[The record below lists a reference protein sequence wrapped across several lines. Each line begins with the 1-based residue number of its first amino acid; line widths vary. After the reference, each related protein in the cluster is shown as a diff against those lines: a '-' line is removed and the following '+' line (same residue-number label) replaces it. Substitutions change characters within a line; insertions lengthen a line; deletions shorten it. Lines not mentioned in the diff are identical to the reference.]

1 MLMKNGEEINSKA
14 SCSKGAMVM
23 VNDRF
28 KGGINVSLNDS
39 KLVFVVSPSD
49 EGDKSLETVKEI
61 INQLIKDDKKNKRDD
76 LIYISSLNTFG
87 WLSDTIDKDDLINC
101 NLKLLTKCDEVY
113 VLPNYEL
120 DELCS
125 QVIGVSKLLG
135 LPITY
140 L

>member
-1 MLMKNGEEINSKA
+1 MISNIKYN
-14 SCSKGAMVM
+14 
-23 VNDRF
+23 
-28 KGGINVSLNDS
+28 KGGYSMNLESC

-61 INQLIKDDKKNKRDD
+61 INQLIKDDKKNKKDD
-76 LIYISSLNTFG
+76 LIYISSLNTFN
-87 WLSDTIDKDDLINC
+87 WMSDIVDKDDLINY
-101 NLKLLTKCDEVY
+101 NLKLLTVCQDVY

-120 DELCS
+120 DEICS
-125 QVIGVSKLLG
+125 QSLGIAKLLG

>member
-1 MLMKNGEEINSKA
+1 MINNIKY
-14 SCSKGAMVM
+14 
-23 VNDRF
+23 N
-28 KGGINVSLNDS
+28 KGGYSMNLESC

-49 EGDKSLETVKEI
+49 DDEQERKVKEVI
-61 INQLIKDDKKNKRDD
+61 EQLIKDDKKNKRNNF
-76 LIYISSLNTFG
+76 IYISSLNTFG
-87 WLSDTIDKDDLINC
+87 WMDDALDKDDLINC

-125 QVIGVSKLLG
+125 QVIGVAKLLG

-140 L
+140 M

>member
-1 MLMKNGEEINSKA
+1 
-14 SCSKGAMVM
+14 M
-23 VNDRF
+23 VNDRC

-39 KLVFVVSPSD
+39 KLIFVVSPSD
-49 EGDKSLETVKEI
+49 DNDEQKTVKEV
-61 INQLIKDDKKNKRDD
+61 INHLIKDDKKNNRDD
-76 LIYISSLNTFG
+76 LIYINSLNTFG
-87 WLSDTIDKDDLINC
+87 WMNNVLGKDDLINC

-125 QVIGVSKLLG
+125 QVIGVAKLLG

-140 L
+140 M

>member
-28 KGGINVSLNDS
+28 KGGINMNLNDS

-49 EGDKSLETVKEI
+49 DDEQERKVKEVI
-61 INQLIKDDKKNKRDD
+61 EQLIKDDKKNKRDD

-87 WLSDTIDKDDLINC
+87 WMDDALDKDDLINC

-125 QVIGVSKLLG
+125 QVIGVAKLLG

-140 L
+140 M

>member
-1 MLMKNGEEINSKA
+1 MISNIKYN
-14 SCSKGAMVM
+14 
-23 VNDRF
+23 
-28 KGGINVSLNDS
+28 KGGYSMNLESC

-49 EGDKSLETVKEI
+49 DDEQERKVKEVI
-61 INQLIKDDKKNKRDD
+61 EQLIKDDKKNKRDN

-87 WLSDTIDKDDLINC
+87 WISDTIDKDDLINC

>member
-1 MLMKNGEEINSKA
+1 MINNIKY
-14 SCSKGAMVM
+14 
-23 VNDRF
+23 N
-28 KGGINVSLNDS
+28 KGGYSMNLESC

-49 EGDKSLETVKEI
+49 DDEQERKVKEVI
-61 INQLIKDDKKNKRDD
+61 EQLIKDDKKNKRDD

-87 WLSDTIDKDDLINC
+87 WMDSTLDKDDLINC

>member
-1 MLMKNGEEINSKA
+1 MN
-14 SCSKGAMVM
+14 
-23 VNDRF
+23 
-28 KGGINVSLNDS
+28 LNDS

-49 EGDKSLETVKEI
+49 DDEQERKVKEVI
-61 INQLIKDDKKNKRDD
+61 EQLIKDDKKNKRDNF
-76 LIYISSLNTFG
+76 IYISSLNTFG
-87 WLSDTIDKDDLINC
+87 WMDNTLDKDDLINC

>member
-1 MLMKNGEEINSKA
+1 MNNT
-14 SCSKGAMVM
+14 
-23 VNDRF
+23 RF
-28 KGGINVSLNDS
+28 KGGINMNLNDS

-61 INQLIKDDKKNKRDD
+61 INQLIKDDKKNKRDE

-87 WLSDTIDKDDLINC
+87 WMDDALDKDDLINC

-125 QVIGVSKLLG
+125 QVIGVAKLLG

-140 L
+140 M

>member
-1 MLMKNGEEINSKA
+1 MNNT
-14 SCSKGAMVM
+14 
-23 VNDRF
+23 RF
-28 KGGINVSLNDS
+28 KGGISMNLNDS

-49 EGDKSLETVKEI
+49 DNEQEKTVKEVVS
-61 INQLIKDDKKNKRDD
+61 QLIKDDRKNKRDNF
-76 LIYISSLNTFG
+76 IYISSLNTFG
-87 WLSDTIDKDDLINC
+87 WMDDVLDKDDLINC

>member
-1 MLMKNGEEINSKA
+1 MINNIKY
-14 SCSKGAMVM
+14 
-23 VNDRF
+23 N
-28 KGGINVSLNDS
+28 KGGYSMNLESC

-49 EGDKSLETVKEI
+49 DDEQERKVKEVI
-61 INQLIKDDKKNKRDD
+61 EQLIKDDKKNKRDNF
-76 LIYISSLNTFG
+76 IYISSLNTFG
-87 WLSDTIDKDDLINC
+87 WMEGTLDKDDLINC

-125 QVIGVSKLLG
+125 QVIGVAKLLG
-135 LPITY
+135 LNITY

>member
-1 MLMKNGEEINSKA
+1 MINNIKN
-14 SCSKGAMVM
+14 
-23 VNDRF
+23 
-28 KGGINVSLNDS
+28 KGGYSMNLNDS

-49 EGDKSLETVKEI
+49 DSEQEKTVKEVI
-61 INQLIKDDKKNKRDD
+61 GQLIKDDRKNKRDNF
-76 LIYISSLNTFG
+76 IYISSLNTFG
-87 WLSDTIDKDDLINC
+87 WMDNVLDKDDLINC

-125 QVIGVSKLLG
+125 QVIGVAKLLG
-135 LPITY
+135 LPIIY

>member
-39 KLVFVVSPSD
+39 KLIFVVSPSD
-49 EGDKSLETVKEI
+49 DNDEQKTVKEV
-61 INQLIKDDKKNKRDD
+61 INQLIKDDKKNNRDD
-76 LIYISSLNTFG
+76 LIYINSLNTFG
-87 WLSDTIDKDDLINC
+87 WMNNVLGKDDLINC
-101 NLKLLTKCDEVY
+101 NLKLLTKCDEIY

-125 QVIGVSKLLG
+125 QVIGVAKLLG
-135 LPITY
+135 LNITY

>member
-1 MLMKNGEEINSKA
+1 MINNIKY
-14 SCSKGAMVM
+14 
-23 VNDRF
+23 N
-28 KGGINVSLNDS
+28 KGGYSMNLESC

-49 EGDKSLETVKEI
+49 DDEQEKKVKEVI
-61 INQLIKDDKKNKRDD
+61 EQLIKDDKKNKRDNF
-76 LIYISSLNTFG
+76 IYISSLNTFG
-87 WLSDTIDKDDLINC
+87 WMDSTLDKDDLINC
-101 NLKLLTKCDEVY
+101 NLKLLTKCDEAY

-125 QVIGVSKLLG
+125 QVIGVAKLLG

>member
-1 MLMKNGEEINSKA
+1 MINNIKNRGGYGMDL
-14 SCSKGAMVM
+14 KGC
-23 VNDRF
+23 
-28 KGGINVSLNDS
+28 

-49 EGDKSLETVKEI
+49 DGDKSLETVKEVI
-61 INQLIKDDKKNKRDD
+61 EQLIKDDKKNKRDN

-87 WLSDTIDKDDLINC
+87 WMDGLDKDDLINC
-101 NLKLLTKCDEVY
+101 NLKLLTKCDELY

-125 QVIGVSKLLG
+125 QVIGVAKLLG